1 MFIDEMGIQLS
12 LCRTHARSP
21 KGQRAYGSKPYSRGK
36 NVSVIGAIALK
47 GFLGCMTLE
56 GTTNGDA
63 FQVFVEKVLL
73 NCLWPGAVVV
83 MDNLSAHKVA
93 SIESIIEKAGAKVI
107 YLSPYSPDFNPI
119 ENCWSKL
126 KQYLRKAAARCRD
139 IVEQALVNAID
150 LVTPTDIRNWLA
162 HGCYCTTPC

>member
-1 MFIDEMGIQLS
+1 MRLGKSIQRTSVFIDEMGIQLS

-83 MDNLSAHKVA
+83 MDNLSAHNVTL
-93 SIESIIEKAGAKVI
+93 SWRGTSNVI
-107 YLSPYSPDFNPI
+107 D
-119 ENCWSKL
+119 
-126 KQYLRKAAARCRD
+126 
-139 IVEQALVNAID
+139 
-150 LVTPTDIRNWLA
+150 
-162 HGCYCTTPC
+162 

>member
-1 MFIDEMGIQLS
+1 M
-12 LCRTHARSP
+12 
-21 KGQRAYGSKPYSRGK
+21 
-36 NVSVIGAIALK
+36 K

-56 GTTNGDA
+56 GITNGDA
-63 FQVFVEKVLL
+63 FRVFVEKVLL

-93 SIESIIEKAGAKVI
+93 DIEPMIEKAGAKVL

-126 KQYLRKAAARCRD
+126 KQYLRSAAARCRD
-139 IVEQALVNAID
+139 AIEQALVSAIN
-150 LVTPTDIRNWLA
+150 LVTLTDIRNWFA